1 MRLQRMFLILLK
13 YPGIEVR
20 YTPGKQLL
28 VADCLSRAFLND
40 SGTDNE
46 ELKNVIHLV
55 KKRVC
60 VSKENYDIFVT
71 ATQNDHQLQELIGY
85 IEVEWPSQ
93 KSIPSHLQQFF
104 KIKDE
109 LKYEEGLLFLN
120 DKLVVPSSQR
130 IKIIQMLHES
140 HFRIE
145 KTLGRAR
152 PLFYWPDISLDIKA
166 AVKNCHICEK
176 YLRNNCGEPLN
187 QESNPSFPWQKVSL
201 DIYEY
206 RNNSYIVLIDA
217 YSCWICSEKI
227 TNKSIDSVIK
237 YLERI
242 FNCYGYPTEIRTD
255 NSPFNS
261 KKFLQFASKF
271 NIVVKFSSP
280 NYPQSNGLAEKA
292 VAIAKSILKKSIDE
306 NKMYDFAFV
315 RI

>member
-1 MRLQRMFLILLK
+1 MFACEKFHHFIYGRSVIVQSDRKPLETLVKKELDEVTVRLQRIILILLK

-60 VSKENYDIFVT
+60 VSKENYDIFVR

-109 LKYEEGLLFLN
+109 IKYEEGLLFLN

-176 YLRNNCGEPLN
+176 YLRNNCGEPLI
-187 QESNPSFPWQKVSL
+187 QESNPSYPWQKVS
-201 DIYEY
+201 
-206 RNNSYIVLIDA
+206 
-217 YSCWICSEKI
+217 
-227 TNKSIDSVIK
+227 
-237 YLERI
+237 
-242 FNCYGYPTEIRTD
+242 
-255 NSPFNS
+255 
-261 KKFLQFASKF
+261 
-271 NIVVKFSSP
+271 
-280 NYPQSNGLAEKA
+280 
-292 VAIAKSILKKSIDE
+292 
-306 NKMYDFAFV
+306 
-315 RI
+315 